1 MVRMSVGE
9 VALTWTQ
16 WLMGSTASEAPSR
29 LEVGSTNQESTVPS
43 KVESTKSVNWAGLRS
58 AMS

>member
-1 MVRMSVGE
+1 MVKMSVGE

-16 WLMGSTASEAPSR
+16 WLMGSTAREAPSR
-29 LEVGSTNQESTVPS
+29 LEVGSTNEESMVPSTV
-43 KVESTKSVNWAGLRS
+43 ERTKSVNGVGLRR